1 MDSSKKYYELT
12 IQAESSDTEIW
23 LGTDDGHF
31 VQKDCGE
38 MRSSLLP
45 GNYTVEFHLGG
56 TTFPITLNRDQS
68 LKESDIRSGPSCPR
82 PAVVLIDRQE
92 FLSGRR

>member
-1 MDSSKKYYELT
+1 MDSSKKYYDLT

-31 VQKDCGE
+31 VQKNCGE

-45 GNYTVEFHLGG
+45 VKHGHIRVIDESGG
-56 TTFPITLNRDQS
+56 DYLYPTECFVDANLS
-68 LKESDIRSGPSCPR
+68 EDIQR
-82 PAVVLIDRQE
+82 AVVRAA
-92 FLSGRR
+92 